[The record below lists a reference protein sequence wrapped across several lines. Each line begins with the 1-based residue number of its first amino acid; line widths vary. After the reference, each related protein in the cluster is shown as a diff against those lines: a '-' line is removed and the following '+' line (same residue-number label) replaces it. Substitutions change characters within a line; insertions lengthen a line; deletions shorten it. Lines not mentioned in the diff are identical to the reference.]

1 MSTEP
6 NRHGGRVTL
15 PSRPRRNPDAAYKIV
30 DEEALIA
37 LPGDKAAHHV
47 LNSVGAFIWELLD
60 GENDMDVIC
69 RRITAEFDVEEDE
82 ARADLEDFLRTLRD
96 KGMLAD
102 GGQGASE

>member
-1 MSTEP
+1 MS
-6 NRHGGRVTL
+6 L
-15 PSRPRRNPDAAYKIV
+15 PLRPRRNPDAAYKIV

-60 GENDMDVIC
+60 GENDMDAIC
-69 RRITAEFDVEEDE
+69 RRLTAEFDVEERE
-82 ARADLEDFLRTLRD
+82 ARVDLEDFLRTLAG

-102 GGQGASE
+102 QGDGAGGRT

>member
-1 MSTEP
+1 VSRP
-6 NRHGGRVTL
+6 R
-15 PSRPRRNPDAAYKIV
+15 RPRRNPDAAYKIV

-60 GENDMDVIC
+60 GENDVDAIC
-69 RRITAEFDVEEDE
+69 RQITAEFDVEEGE
-82 ARADLEDFLRTLRD
+82 ARVDLEDFLRTLGR

-102 GGQGASE
+102 EGAGGSGES